1 MMQIYKDT
9 TVVGFAKATE
19 KTIRT
24 MSQKLEE
31 LFQEIGKLKGD
42 INQPIL
48 LEELFQEIGKLKGDI
63 NQQGI
68 EIERLQEK
76 KEE

>member
-42 INQPIL
+42 INQ
-48 LEELFQEIGKLKGDI
+48 
-63 NQQGI
+63 QGI

>member
-1 MMQIYKDT
+1 MVDKET

-42 INQPIL
+42 INQ
-48 LEELFQEIGKLKGDI
+48 
-63 NQQGI
+63 QGI

>member
-1 MMQIYKDT
+1 MQIDNDT

-19 KTIRT
+19 KTMRT

-42 INQPIL
+42 IYL
-48 LEELFQEIGKLKGDI
+48 
-63 NQQGI
+63 QGV

>member
-1 MMQIYKDT
+1 MQIYKDT

-19 KTIRT
+19 KTMRT

-42 INQPIL
+42 IYL
-48 LEELFQEIGKLKGDI
+48 
-63 NQQGI
+63 QGV

>member
-1 MMQIYKDT
+1 MQIDNDT

-19 KTIRT
+19 KTMRT

-42 INQPIL
+42 IYL
-48 LEELFQEIGKLKGDI
+48 
-63 NQQGI
+63 QGV

-76 KEE
+76 KE